1 MERRLAAAQKAAKDA
16 KDELKRNA
24 AAAAQGSAT
33 TTTVDEEMGGQE
45 ARKWDCESCGAP
57 RRKHMQSCRIC
68 AIPRVATQPTGS
80 TAPYSPEETEAKYA
94 KLSEQLTVP
103 KSFVPADLVAKPI
116 AALQAQMLQLK
127 AQPAAATV
135 KTVRECYEQA
145 QEALDR
151 IEARQEALVA
161 KSLSLVE
168 RIEELKQDL
177 DAATWA
183 IRLVCEEQAT
193 ASAHRDAA
201 MMAVRGPTTTAEA
214 TTAAAPIATA
224 AAVAAIREYNTKLC
238 EVISGT
244 SLPEINEKYLEY
256 KEKQIAMGL
265 IPMDQM
271 EFVFTAFKQQLMVQA
286 DEQMASL
293 AAGAPQQSQ
302 THHGEPAS
310 PVTTEAA
317 TTLTAGGPA
326 RSGGQQA
333 PDAASTPTVAVG
345 AAPRDPGDGQQGQ
358 RAGTQRAS
366 IKSIP
371 IGESKALA
379 NATIMM
385 VEQRNA
391 MRSEQHSAKRSEG
404 C

>member
-1 MERRLAAAQKAAKDA
+1 MGLRELRRAAPEAHAVLPHLCHPARGDSADWLKA
-16 KDELKRNA
+16 
-24 AAAAQGSAT
+24 
-33 TTTVDEEMGGQE
+33 
-45 ARKWDCESCGAP
+45 P
-57 RRKHMQSCRIC
+57 H
-68 AIPRVATQPTGS
+68 
-80 TAPYSPEETEAKYA
+80 SPEEVEATCA
-94 KLSEQLTVP
+94 KLSEQLIALRLMEL
-103 KSFVPADLVAKPI
+103 PADL
-116 AALQAQMLQLK
+116 AANVTTTLQAQMLQLK
-127 AQPAAATV
+127 AQPAAAAV
-135 KTVRECYEQA
+135 KTVRECYDQA

-224 AAVAAIREYNTKLC
+224 AAVAAIREYNTKVC
-238 EVISGT
+238 EVITGT
-244 SLPEINEKYLEY
+244 SLPEISGKYLEY

-265 IPMDQM
+265 IPMGEM
-271 EFVFTAFKQQLMVQA
+271 EFVLSAFKHLIMVQA
-286 DEQMASL
+286 DEQMASI
-293 AAGAPQQSQ
+293 AAGAPQESR
-302 THHGEPAS
+302 THQDEPAS

-317 TTLTAGGPA
+317 TTLTAGVSA

-333 PDAASTPTVAVG
+333 PDAAIMPTFAVG

-358 RAGTQRAS
+358 HAGTQPAS
-366 IKSIP
+366 IKSTSI
-371 IGESKALA
+371 ESSKALA
-379 NATIMM
+379 DTTLMM
-385 VEQRNA
+385 IEQRKA
-391 MRSEQHSAKRSEG
+391 MRSEQYSARRSEG